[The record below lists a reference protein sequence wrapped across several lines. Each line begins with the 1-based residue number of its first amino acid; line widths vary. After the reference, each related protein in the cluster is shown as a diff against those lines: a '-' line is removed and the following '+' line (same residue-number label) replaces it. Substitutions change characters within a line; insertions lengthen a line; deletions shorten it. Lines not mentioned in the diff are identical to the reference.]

1 LSRTAEANVG
11 LDLAAIEVRRFVM
24 IRVAVAEEQRI
35 PRWALAEALGK
46 TADLEIVGQ
55 AGTVEDTLDMVR
67 KVKPEVLVVDTTIP
81 DHSGFDVLAQL
92 RDFAVGP
99 LVVVLAP
106 FTEPAYAA
114 RAIGAG
120 AHGYVAKS
128 AAPEELIK
136 AIRTVTRGEQVSPP
150 GVDKLLA
157 AGDGHL
163 ASALTARETQV
174 MEMLA
179 RGMTNR
185 EIAHDL
191 DISIN
196 TVDTHRGHVLKKLA
210 LRNNA
215 ELARFAVKHGYVTL

>member
-1 LSRTAEANVG
+1 
-11 LDLAAIEVRRFVM
+11 M
-24 IRVAVAEEQRI
+24 IRVAIAEEQRI

-46 TADLEIVGQ
+46 TAELEIVGQ
-55 AGTVEDTLDMVR
+55 AGTVEETLDMVR
-67 KVKPEVLVVDTTIP
+67 TMKPEVLVLDTTIP
-81 DHSGFDVLAQL
+81 DHSGFDVLARL
-92 RDFAVGP
+92 RDIEAGP

-106 FTEPAYAA
+106 LTEPAYAA
-114 RAIGAG
+114 RAISAG

-128 AAPEELIK
+128 ADPDELIE
-136 AIRTVTRGEQVSPP
+136 AIRAVTRGEQVIPP

-157 AGDGHL
+157 AGDGQV
-163 ASALTARETQV
+163 ASALTTREIQV

-191 DISIN
+191 DISVK

-210 LRNNA
+210 VRNNA